1 MEANKRLTEDGVNSA
16 PEVFQTDSD
25 IYEKPTKAV
34 PKPEKN
40 IGIDMNGTLY
50 QNIIDEGISG
60 SLDTSDI
67 DRFTQI
73 SEARGQLY
81 NMIDSMTSDPTIAT
95 GLEIYAENLT
105 EYNTNGKIVWAES
118 EDKEVAEY
126 VNFLLDSINV
136 DKYAYT
142 WIYSLIK
149 YGDLYLRLYRQS
161 DYKDPVFNNEEE
173 GKTRKGLNEQVKI
186 KTYSKNDRYSNYV
199 EMVKDPATMFE
210 LTKFGKTMG
219 YIETKNPTTV
229 YDTTSTITNQY
240 LTYTFDRGDVN
251 VYEPT
256 EFVHASINDN
266 ASRYTE
272 TVNISIDKSET
283 QYTYDV
289 RKGKSILYDLYKL
302 WRQQSLLEN
311 SVILNRVTRSSIT
324 RILTVD
330 VGNMEKSQ
338 VQTRLQRIKSM
349 IEQKA
354 AIKTGEGMSEYTDP
368 GPVENIIYLPVNGEK
383 GNINQ
388 LTIGGDV
395 NVGDLVDLEYFKNK
409 YYGAFGIPKQYMG
422 ETGDSAGFD
431 AGSSLAQISSKFAKR
446 CKRLQ
451 VPFIQAIEQ
460 IINLMLADRELNGYI
475 GKFTIKMTPQGTKEE
490 QERQDNLVTRVG
502 LINEVVN
509 AVSNVIDDEDVRLQ
523 VLRTMLTSTIGE
535 TRVPAI
541 VDEYIQKREQEQEEE
556 EDEENSEKE
565 AEETEPF
572 EEPSH
577 EPFGRS
583 PLNRAIG
590 REVPEDG
597 SGFDVER
604 EISDST
610 ETQEVVLPTPE
621 ELGRDFTDNEE
632 Q

>member
-1 MEANKRLTEDGVNSA
+1 MEINERLTENGVNSA
-16 PEVFQTDSD
+16 PDVFQADSD
-25 IYEKPTKAV
+25 IYGKPTKTI

-40 IGIDMNGTLY
+40 IGVDLNGTLY
-50 QNIIDEGISG
+50 QNIIDNGING
-60 SLDTSDI
+60 KLDTSDI

-105 EYNTNGKIVWAES
+105 EYNTEGKIVWAES

-142 WIYSLIK
+142 WIYSMIK
-149 YGDLYLRLYRQS
+149 YGDLYLRLYRKS
-161 DYKDPVFNNEEE
+161 DYDDPIFNGDKKD
-173 GKTRKGLNEQVKI
+173 KTRQGLNEQVKI
-186 KTYSKNDRYSNYV
+186 KSYSKHDRYANYV

-219 YIETKNPTTV
+219 YIETKGPSSV
-229 YDTTSTITNQY
+229 YNDMAKLTNQY
-240 LTYTFDRGDVN
+240 LSYTFDKSDVN

-256 EFVHASINDN
+256 EFVHASLNDN
-266 ASRYTE
+266 TSRYAE
-272 TVNISIDKSET
+272 TVNISIDKSDT

-324 RILTVD
+324 RILAVD
-330 VGNMEKSQ
+330 VGDMEKSQ
-338 VQTRLQRIKSM
+338 VQQRLTRIKSM

-354 AIKTGEGMSEYTDP
+354 AIKSGEGMSEYTDP

-383 GNINQ
+383 GNITQ
-388 LTIGGDV
+388 TTIGGDV

-460 IINLMLADRELNGYI
+460 LVNLMLEDRDLNGYI

-502 LINEVVN
+502 LVNEVVN

-535 TRVPAI
+535 TRVPSI
-541 VDEYIQKREQEQEEE
+541 VDEYIQKRAREK
-556 EDEENSEKE
+556 EDEEEQEN
-565 AEETEPF
+565 AEQEIEDTDSF
-572 EEPSH
+572 EESSRATI
-577 EPFGRS
+577 GRS
-583 PLNRAIG
+583 QLNRAIG

-597 SGFDVER
+597 SGFDVGH

-610 ETQEVVLPTPE
+610 ETQEVVLPMPE